1 LKFFESNILIKLD
14 LSRVLKPYVF
24 SRLQIKKACVETY
37 QVSTNVEIATF
48 VEPKCSPYY
57 NRGEVFFSFLR
68 ELALP
73 RETTGERQKK
83 EIGTDERSE
92 VLVEIVAEK
101 EEDDYESGIKAESR
115 KGRLPPGSM
124 VIDLSK
130 LLDDVTHQLREQK
143 AERTEGR

>member
-1 LKFFESNILIKLD
+1 
-14 LSRVLKPYVF
+14 VLG
-24 SRLQIKKACVETY
+24 Q
-37 QVSTNVEIATF
+37 F
-48 VEPKCSPYY
+48 VGSLEVC

-73 RETTGERQKK
+73 RETTGERQK
-83 EIGTDERSE
+83 IGTDKRSE

-101 EEDDYESGIKAESR
+101 EEDDYESGIKVESR